1 MQIFLNPLMIHYH
14 EIFLYLLC
22 FTVMN
27 VVLIIIIVCMHFLLC
42 NEMQNDRIF
51 TPDTSSILCANFVY
65 LLFIL
70 DQ

>member
-1 MQIFLNPLMIHYH
+1 MIHYH
-14 EIFLYLLC
+14 ELFLYLLC

-42 NEMQNDRIF
+42 NKMQNDRIC
-51 TPDTSSILCANFVY
+51 TPDTSSILCVNFVY

-70 DQ
+70 DSVTNN